1 MRIDI
6 LTLFPEM
13 FSGVISS
20 SIISRAIDKGII
32 EVKVHDFREFSKKPN
47 KRVDDYSYGGGA
59 GMIIEVQPVLDCLRS
74 IEGYKEAHKILT
86 TPVAETYS
94 QKKAFNLSKKE
105 HIIIICGH
113 YEGIDSRILNFVDE
127 VVSIGD
133 YILTGG
139 ELAAMAIFDSV
150 VRLLPNVL
158 GNSLSI
164 EEESFSQNLL
174 EFPQYTRPVTFENM
188 DVPEVLVSGNHE
200 NIRKWRRYKSLEAT
214 YKYRKDLLEKATL
227 TKEDL
232 LFLKEIE
239 GENNEK

>member
-13 FSGVISS
+13 FSGVLTS
-20 SIISRAIDKGII
+20 SIISRAIEKKII
-32 EVKVHDFREFSKKPN
+32 EVNVHDFREYSNKAN

-59 GMIIEVQPVLDCLRS
+59 GMIIEIQPVLDCLRS
-74 IEGYKEAHKILT
+74 IEGWQEAYKILT
-86 TPVAETYS
+86 TPVARTYN
-94 QKKAFNLSKKE
+94 QKTAFSLREKE

-113 YEGIDSRILNFVDE
+113 YEGIDSRILNYIDE
-127 VVSIGD
+127 VISIGD

-139 ELAAMAIFDSV
+139 ELAAMVIFDSV
-150 VRLLPNVL
+150 VRLLPGVL

-164 EEESFSQNLL
+164 EEESFSQSLL
-174 EFPQYTRPVTFENM
+174 EFPQYTRPIVFEDM
-188 DVPEVLVSGNHE
+188 IVPEVLVSGNHE

-214 YKYRKDLLEKATL
+214 YKYRKDLLEKTDL

-232 LFLKEIE
+232 VFLNKIE
-239 GENNEK
+239 GEDNEK